1 MAEFLLSKGYEVF
14 GIIRR
19 SSNTNLQRLSL
30 ISDKVKLMYADLT
43 DSSSI
48 EEAVKGSEPHE
59 IYNLGAM
66 SFVPASWTQPLMTF
80 DINCLGLLR
89 LIQASEPYDSKIYQ
103 ASTSEMF
110 GNSYPDFAPI
120 SPYGISKLAAHHL
133 ANAYRQKGRFISCG
147 ICFNHESPRR
157 GEEFVTQK
165 IANYFKNPKGKLQL
179 GNLEA
184 SRDWGFAGDFVE
196 AMWLMLQQDQPD
208 DYVIATGE
216 THSVREFC
224 DAAFRVVGLDY
235 RHFVKF
241 DERYTRP
248 AEVDCLQGD
257 ARKAKSV
264 LGWQPKVRFS
274 ELVEMMIEAGRK
286 EIHRTHFT
294 SGRVE
299 YV

>member
-1 MAEFLLSKGYEVF
+1 MAELLLEKGYEVF

-19 SSNTNLQRLSL
+19 SSNINLQRISH
-30 ISDKVKLMYADLT
+30 ISDKVRLMYADLT
-43 DSSSI
+43 DSTSI

-89 LIQASEPYDSKIYQ
+89 LIQASEPYASKIYQ

-120 SPYGISKLAAHHL
+120 SPYGISKLAAHNL
-133 ANAYRQKGRFISCG
+133 AAAYRQKGRFISCG
-147 ICFNHESPRR
+147 VCFNHESPRR

-165 IANYFKNPKGKLQL
+165 IANYSKNPTGTLKL

-196 AMWLMLQQDQPD
+196 AMWLMLQQNEASDFE
-208 DYVIATGE
+208 IATGE
-216 THSVREFC
+216 THTIREFL
-224 DAAFRVVGLDY
+224 DLAIPDWHDRV
-235 RHFVKF
+235 
-241 DERYTRP
+241 
-248 AEVDCLQGD
+248 EVSEHLKRTNEVHLLKGNPEKI
-257 ARKAKSV
+257 KAI
-264 LGWQPKVRFS
+264 GWSPKVDFKG
-274 ELVEMMIEAGRK
+274 LVEMMCRK
-286 EIHRTHFT
+286 
-294 SGRVE
+294 
-299 YV
+299 